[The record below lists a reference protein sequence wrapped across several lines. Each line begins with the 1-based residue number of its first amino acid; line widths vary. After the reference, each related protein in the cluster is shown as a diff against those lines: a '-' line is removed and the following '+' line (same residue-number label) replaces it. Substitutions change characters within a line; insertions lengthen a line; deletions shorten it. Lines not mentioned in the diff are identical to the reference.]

1 MPRIDSASSLMALRR
16 AIAFAVLSAI
26 CASPVLTPV
35 ELQAEEEL
43 KTAAS
48 RPVDIL
54 HIRLDLDVQLKK
66 KTVEGSATIDF
77 AAIQPTQVL
86 SLNAVGH
93 EVSKVTLLGAGAE
106 SKPLSFEN
114 SGKTIDIHL
123 GQTLARGDKL
133 QVRINYKVRN
143 PEAGL
148 YFFQP
153 TKAEP
158 DVPLTVWSQGEPI
171 ANRHWFPCLDNPNE
185 RQTTELLARV
195 DAGFE
200 VLSNGT
206 LVGKRQLNDGRVQFH
221 WKQAKPHVAYL
232 VTLVVGEFEVGRT
245 EWRGRPVTYYVHKSR
260 AADMERTFRNTLK
273 MLDFFSERF
282 GIEYPWEK
290 YAQVVV
296 EQFMWGGMENTSAT
310 TLYPAT
316 MHDERALID
325 HTPDWLI
332 AHELGHQWW
341 GDLVTCKDWSHLWL
355 NEGFATYCEVLW
367 SEHYLGRDERDYS
380 LLAKSRSAR
389 SGSALTRPVVDRT
402 YPDPSTMFDSRAYPK
417 GGWILHMLRSRLG
430 DDDFFRGI
438 QRYGTVYAY
447 QTVETDDLRQT
458 FEKLYGVSLE
468 RFFHDWTQRPGHP
481 TVLVKSSYS
490 AKDKQMKIEVKQT
503 QKAEPFHIPLHIELA
518 MPDGENPV
526 VLDRF
531 MTGREFTVYLPAGK
545 RPTQIRVDPK
555 LTLLADIKE
564 DKARDWWQAQ
574 LTASTVVER
583 VRAIEHLV
591 AGKTDAN
598 REAIAKVLKTDPF
611 WGVRVE
617 AAKAIGKLA
626 GNISR
631 DALLAGLTQPDAK
644 VRKACVDGLGSFKGN
659 DQVIAVLQAKN
670 KKGDESYNVEAATVT
685 ALVKVLKE
693 TPVEML
699 QAALEK
705 PSHREAIRLAA
716 LRGLAKS
723 DDPKILNQL
732 VEWAQQGKPRE
743 CRHEAIR
750 QIAVVINR
758 AKPAA
763 KVTDPIVDRF
773 LEMLDEGEGARTR
786 QVLVE
791 TLGRLGTRARVSGDR
806 LRVLADADP
815 NGRVRSAAKK
825 AAEDS
830 QKEPNSAAELARLR
844 KEVEA
849 VNKRNSDLEK
859 RLEKL
864 ESK

>member
-1 MPRIDSASSLMALRR
+1 MPCFDSASPSMVLRR
-16 AIAFAVLSAI
+16 AIAFAVLATICTSA
-26 CASPVLTPV
+26 LFTPK
-35 ELQAEEEL
+35 ELRAEEEL

-54 HIRLDLDVQLKK
+54 HIRLELAVKLKER
-66 KTVEGSATIDF
+66 TVAGSATIDF
-77 AAIQPTQVL
+77 AAVQPTQVL

-93 EVSKVTLLGAGAE
+93 EVSAVRVLGAGAE

-114 SGKTIDIHL
+114 SGKTIDIDL
-123 GQTLARGDKL
+123 GRRLERGEKRKI
-133 QVRINYKVRN
+133 RIEYQVRN

-158 DVPLTVWSQGEPI
+158 DVPLTVWSQGEPVS
-171 ANRHWFPCLDNPNE
+171 NSHWFPCLDNPNE
-185 RQTTELLARV
+185 RQTTELLATV
-195 DAGFE
+195 DDGFE
-200 VLSNGT
+200 VLSNGK
-206 LVGKRQLNDGRVQFH
+206 LESKRQLNNGQVQFH
-221 WKQAKPHVAYL
+221 WKQSKPHVAYL

-260 AADMERTFRNTLK
+260 AADMERTFRNTTK

-316 MHDERALID
+316 MHDERALVD
-325 HTPDWLI
+325 GSPDWLI

-367 SEHYLGRDERDYS
+367 AEHYKGKDERDY
-380 LLAKSRSAR
+380 LLLKESRQAR
-389 SGSALTRPVVDRT
+389 SGSALTRPVVDRH

-417 GGWILHMLRSRLG
+417 GGWILHMLRSQLG

-447 QTVETDDLRQT
+447 QTVETNDLRQV
-458 FEKLYGVSLE
+458 FERLYGVSLE
-468 RFFHDWTQRPGHP
+468 RFFHDWTERPGHP

-490 AKDKQMKIEVKQT
+490 AKDKQMKLEVKQT
-503 QKAEPFHIPLHIELA
+503 QKAEPFYIPLHIELTI
-518 MPDGENPV
+518 PGGEPV
-526 VLDRF
+526 ELRRL
-531 MTGREFTVYLPAGK
+531 MTDREFTVYLPVEQ
-545 RPTQIRVDPK
+545 RPTLIRVDPEV
-555 LTLLADIKE
+555 TLLADIKE
-564 DKARDWWQAQ
+564 EKARDWWQAQ
-574 LTASTVVER
+574 LTAPTVIER
-583 VRAIEHLV
+583 IRAIEHLV

-598 REAIAKVLKTDPF
+598 REAIAKVLKDDPF

-631 DALLAGLTQPDAK
+631 KALLAGLAQPDAK
-644 VRKACVDGLGSFKGN
+644 VRKACVDGLGSFSGN
-659 DQVIAVLQAKN
+659 EDVISALKAKYE
-670 KKGDESYNVEAATVT
+670 KGDESYIVEAAMVT
-685 ALVKVLKE
+685 ALVKILKV
-693 TPVEML
+693 TPVALL
-699 QAALEK
+699 QKALEK

-723 DDPKILNQL
+723 DDSKILKLL
-732 VEWAQQGKPRE
+732 VEWTQRGKPRT

-750 QIAVVINR
+750 QVAAVIIR
-758 AKPAA
+758 AKPDA
-763 KVTDPIVDRF
+763 KITDPIVDRF
-773 LEMLDEGEGARTR
+773 VEMFDEGEGARTR
-786 QVLVE
+786 QVLAE

-830 QKEPNSAAELARLR
+830 QKEPGTAAELARLR

-849 VNKRNSDLEK
+849 ANKRNSNLEK

>member
-1 MPRIDSASSLMALRR
+1 MPRFDFLFTRSACRGAL
-16 AIAFAVLSAI
+16 AL
-26 CASPVLTPV
+26 PVLCLLLIATSS
-35 ELQAEEEL
+35 AEEEL
-43 KTAAS
+43 RTAAS

-54 HIRLDLDVQLKK
+54 HIRLDLDVKLKER
-66 KTVEGSATIDF
+66 TVAGSATIDF
-77 AAIQPTQVL
+77 AAIQPARIL

-93 EVSKVTLLGAGAE
+93 EVSRVLVPGAGAE
-106 SKPLSFEN
+106 SKSLSFEN
-114 SGKTIDIHL
+114 TGKTLDIDL
-123 GQTLARGDKL
+123 GRTLARGDKL
-133 QVRINYKVRN
+133 QIQIDYKVRD

-158 DVPLTVWSQGEPI
+158 DVPLTVWSQGEPV
-171 ANRHWFPCLDNPNE
+171 ANSHWFPCLDNPNE
-185 RQTTELLARV
+185 RQTTELLATV
-195 DAGFE
+195 DDGFE

-206 LVGKRQLNDGRVQFH
+206 LVEKKQLKDGRVQFH

-232 VTLVVGEFEVGRT
+232 VTLVVGEFEVGRA

-260 AADMERTFRNTLK
+260 AADMERTFRNTPK

-325 HTPDWLI
+325 GNPDWLI

-355 NEGFATYCEVLW
+355 NEGFATYCETLW
-367 SEHYLGRDERDYS
+367 AEHYMGRDERDY
-380 LLAKSRSAR
+380 LLFTESQQAR
-389 SGSALTRPVVDRT
+389 SGSALTRPVVDRR

-447 QTVETDDLRQT
+447 QTVETNDLREI

-468 RFFHDWTQRPGHP
+468 RFFHDWTERPGHP
-481 TVLVKSSYS
+481 IVLIKSSYS
-490 AKDKQMKIEVKQT
+490 AKDKQMKIEIKQT
-503 QKAEPFHIPLHIELA
+503 QKEEPFHIPLHIEFA
-518 MPDGENPV
+518 MPDGETPV

-531 MTGREFTVYLPAGK
+531 MTDREFTVYLPVEK
-545 RPTQIRVDPK
+545 RPTQIRVDPEV
-555 LTLLADIKE
+555 TLLAEIKE
-564 DKARDWWQAQ
+564 EKANDWWQAQ
-574 LTASTVVER
+574 LSAPSVVER
-583 VRAIEHLV
+583 IRAIEHLV
-591 AGKTDAN
+591 TGKTDAN
-598 REAIAKVLKTDPF
+598 REAIARVLKDDPF

-617 AAKAIGKLA
+617 AAKAIRKLA
-626 GNISR
+626 GDSGR
-631 DALLAGLTQPDAK
+631 QALLAGLDQPDAR
-644 VRKACVDGLGSFKGN
+644 VRKACVDGLSSFSGN
-659 DQVIAVLQAKN
+659 AEVIAALTTKN
-670 KKGDESYNVEAATVT
+670 EKGDESYNVEAATI
-685 ALVKVLKE
+685 ASLVSVLKE
-693 TPVEML
+693 TPVALL
-699 QAALEK
+699 QSALEK

-723 DDPKILNQL
+723 DDPKILNL
-732 VEWAQQGKPRE
+732 LIEWTQQGKPRE

-750 QIAVVINR
+750 QIATVVNR
-758 AKPAA
+758 SKPDA
-763 KVTDPIVDRF
+763 KVTDPIVNRF
-773 LEMLDEGEGARTR
+773 VEMFDEDEGPRTR
-786 QVLVE
+786 QVVAE
-791 TLGRLGTRARVSGDR
+791 TLGRLGIRARVSADR

-815 NGRVRSAAKK
+815 NGRVREAAKK
-825 AAEDS
+825 AADET
-830 QKEPNSAAELARLR
+830 QKEPSSAAELARLQ

-849 VNKRNSDLEK
+849 ANKRNSDLEK

>member
-1 MPRIDSASSLMALRR
+1 MPRFDFLFTRSACRGAL
-16 AIAFAVLSAI
+16 ALPVLCLLLSAT
-26 CASPVLTPV
+26 SF
-35 ELQAEEEL
+35 AEEEL
-43 KTAAS
+43 RTAAS

-54 HIRLDLDVQLKK
+54 HIRLDLDVKLKER
-66 KTVEGSATIDF
+66 TVAGSATIDF
-77 AAIQPTQVL
+77 AAIQPARIL

-93 EVSKVTLLGAGAE
+93 EVSRVLVPGAGAE
-106 SKPLSFEN
+106 SKSLSFEN
-114 SGKTIDIHL
+114 TGKTLDIDL
-123 GQTLARGDKL
+123 GRTLARGDKL
-133 QVRINYKVRN
+133 QIQIDYKVRD

-158 DVPLTVWSQGEPI
+158 DVPLTVWSQGEPV
-171 ANRHWFPCLDNPNE
+171 ANSHWFPCLDNPNE
-185 RQTTELLARV
+185 RQTTELLATV
-195 DAGFE
+195 DDGFE

-206 LVGKRQLNDGRVQFH
+206 LVEKKQLKDGRVQFH

-232 VTLVVGEFEVGRT
+232 VTLVVGEFEVGRA

-260 AADMERTFRNTLK
+260 AVDMERTFRNTPK

-325 HTPDWLI
+325 GNPDWLI

-355 NEGFATYCEVLW
+355 NEGFATYCETLW
-367 SEHYLGRDERDYS
+367 AEHYMGRDERDY
-380 LLAKSRSAR
+380 LLFTESQQAR
-389 SGSALTRPVVDRT
+389 SGSALTRPVVDRR

-447 QTVETDDLRQT
+447 QTVETNDLREI

-468 RFFHDWTQRPGHP
+468 RFFHDWTERPGHP
-481 TVLVKSSYS
+481 IVLIKSSYS
-490 AKDKQMKIEVKQT
+490 AKDKQMKIEIKQT
-503 QKAEPFHIPLHIELA
+503 QKEEPFHIPLHIEFA
-518 MPDGENPV
+518 MPDGETPV

-531 MTGREFTVYLPAGK
+531 MTDREFTVYLPVEK
-545 RPTQIRVDPK
+545 RPTQIRVDPEV
-555 LTLLADIKE
+555 TLLAEIKE
-564 DKARDWWQAQ
+564 EKANDWWQAQ
-574 LTASTVVER
+574 LSAPSVVER
-583 VRAIEHLV
+583 IRAIEHLV
-591 AGKTDAN
+591 TGKTDAN
-598 REAIAKVLKTDPF
+598 REAIARVLKDDPF
-611 WGVRVE
+611 GGDRVE
-617 AAKAIGKLA
+617 AAKAIRKLA
-626 GNISR
+626 GDSGR
-631 DALLAGLTQPDAK
+631 QALLAGLDQPDAR
-644 VRKACVDGLGSFKGN
+644 VRKACVDGLSSFSGN
-659 DQVIAVLQAKN
+659 AEVIAALTTKN
-670 KKGDESYNVEAATVT
+670 EKGDESYNVEAATI
-685 ALVKVLKE
+685 ASLVSVLKE
-693 TPVEML
+693 TPVALL
-699 QAALEK
+699 QSALEK

-723 DDPKILNQL
+723 DDPKILNLL
-732 VEWAQQGKPRE
+732 VEWTQRGKPRE

-750 QIAVVINR
+750 QIATVVNR
-758 AKPAA
+758 SKPDA
-763 KVTDPIVDRF
+763 KVTDPIVNRF
-773 LEMLDEGEGARTR
+773 VEMFDEDEGPRTR
-786 QVLVE
+786 QVVAE
-791 TLGRLGTRARVSGDR
+791 TLGRLGIRARVSADR

-815 NGRVRSAAKK
+815 NGRVREAAKK
-825 AAEDS
+825 AADET
-830 QKEPNSAAELARLR
+830 QKEPSSAAELARLQ

-849 VNKRNSDLEK
+849 ANKRNSDLEK